1 MAAASVATSMDSSA
15 QARKFLAELE
25 HGSSDGG
32 AGSVGLE
39 SFVMAMARNNAEQ
52 HLGLAPRM
60 QDYVTERIDDF
71 YAASS
76 CSAEA
81 RDEEVGD
88 SVDDPGHIALSDL
101 QPATEIKNQFSRFK
115 NALAAHQSALLL
127 AQTLADS
134 PQYEPSSPAH
144 SWLVRRPRL
153 SLACLCLLSSAP
165 FFSLLSDGRMDPYV
179 EAQVNAE
186 YYYLTLGLIVG
197 IMTPLQLEL
206 LVAVA
211 AWTWK
216 RLAAAQSTFARTAA
230 PTPSSTPST
239 SRTSSAISFSLS
251 FSFPGS
257 SSSSSSGS
265 SGSAGS
271 EAGVGMSSE
280 ESLQMYRNVIFVVTF
295 IPYFAIFL
303 HGIGPSDKVVDPKPI
318 NAFQFSGYIAYF
330 ACFVHMAFQ
339 HRLVRSTA
347 RWGLITYGVM
357 FILLV
362 GMSTIT
368 SFSLG
373 HDREIFYW
381 GYFFQAPFFA
391 MIIWLLV
398 EVVLCWR
405 SGYYHRSQDQTLHDD
420 FKPVISFLC
429 LMTVFLLSVVLIEQ
443 LVLPMNVML
452 EDIII
457 RGVCV
462 VILYTAPVSIN
473 LAGWGRVTSV
483 LRQLLPAAE
492 EIHKVAV
499 SGA

>member
-1 MAAASVATSMDSSA
+1 MDHERLGGAVAAASVATSMDSSA

-32 AGSVGLE
+32 SGSVGLE
-39 SFVMAMARNNAEQ
+39 GFVVAVARNNAEQ
-52 HLGLAPRM
+52 
-60 QDYVTERIDDF
+60 
-71 YAASS
+71 
-76 CSAEA
+76 
-81 RDEEVGD
+81 
-88 SVDDPGHIALSDL
+88 
-101 QPATEIKNQFSRFK
+101 
-115 NALAAHQSALLL
+115 
-127 AQTLADS
+127 
-134 PQYEPSSPAH
+134 
-144 SWLVRRPRL
+144 
-153 SLACLCLLSSAP
+153 
-165 FFSLLSDGRMDPYV
+165 
-179 EAQVNAE
+179 
-186 YYYLTLGLIVG
+186 
-197 IMTPLQLEL
+197 

-216 RLAAAQSTFARTAA
+216 RLAQTAQSTFARTAA
-230 PTPSSTPST
+230 PTPSSTPSS

-295 IPYFAIFL
+295 IPYCAIFL
-303 HGIGPSDKVVDPKPI
+303 HGIGPSDKVDPKPI
-318 NAFQFSGYIAYF
+318 NAFQFSEYIAYF

-405 SGYYHRSQDQTLHDD
+405 SGYYHRSQDQTLHED

-429 LMTVFLLSVVLIEQ
+429 LMTVFLLSVVPIEQ